1 LQWSDVPQVLKGHA
15 GAVNAVAWS
24 PDGTKLASGGGDRT
38 VRIWDAQTRVPLTGH
53 TDIVVSV
60 AWSPDGTKLA
70 SGGEDRTVRIW
81 DAQTGVQIGAPLT
94 GHIDVVDS
102 VAWSPD
108 GTKLASG
115 AWDRTVR
122 IWHSYQAIV
131 NQCTL
136 NELFTLYQAV
146 PSWRKK
152 RPYFMEAEQLEQL
165 KERYKDAGIAP
176 LLNDQR
182 LFSSSAFEIIKTG
195 LNPAFAAPLLLK
207 QRWHKK

>member
-1 LQWSDVPQVLKGHA
+1 MQWSDVPQVLKGHA

-24 PDGTKLASGGGDRT
+24 PDGTKLAS
-38 VRIWDAQTRVPLTGH
+38 
-53 TDIVVSV
+53 V
-60 AWSPDGTKLA
+60 ARW
-70 SGGEDRTVRIW
+70 DRTVRIW